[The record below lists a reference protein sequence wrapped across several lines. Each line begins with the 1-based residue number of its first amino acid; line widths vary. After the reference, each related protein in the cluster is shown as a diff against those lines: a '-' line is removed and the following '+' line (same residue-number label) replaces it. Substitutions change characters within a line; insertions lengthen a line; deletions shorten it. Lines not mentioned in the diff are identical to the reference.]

1 MQLKFRPIHLSI
13 IVDGGLASAKTLVAS
28 DRKFNSD
35 LVDQCVDTLK
45 DPESPVALILDSVE
59 VLSKLIRGV

>member
-1 MQLKFRPIHLSI
+1 MQLKFRPIHLAI
-13 IVDGGLASAKTLVAS
+13 IVDGGLASAQALVAS

-45 DPESPVALILDSVE
+45 DPEAPVALILDSVE